1 MRADSPNPIS
11 DDDLDWLA
19 FCYINDEL
27 EANQLVAFELQLS
40 EDQSAREAVERAVHR
55 QILISAGLQA
65 DGSGSKESVSVS
77 LSRDFGPR
85 MNQGRRPLV
94 AKFVF
99 ASAACLLVALV
110 SWTQWGHLVQ
120 RERLV
125 EVADK
130 RPSNSEAI
138 ESEEWISSEEYAN
151 QVVEALVASDPES
164 FLNVSSADEFNP
176 VTLQGDWMQDVFS
189 EFGDEWIDHEDI
201 DESNMES
208 TESDRSWG

>member
-1 MRADSPNPIS
+1 MRADPPNFIS

-55 QILISAGLQA
+55 QILISAGLQSA
-65 DGSGSKESVSVS
+65 GSGFSGAVSISQRRNLDSS
-77 LSRDFGPR
+77 L
-85 MNQGRRPLV
+85 NQGRRLLV

-99 ASAACLLVALV
+99 AAAACLLVALA
-110 SWTQWGHLVQ
+110 SWTQWGHLMQ
-120 RERLV
+120 PERLV

-130 RPSNSEAI
+130 GPSNSEII
-138 ESEEWISSEEYAN
+138 ESDEWIGNEEYAN

-164 FLNVSSADEFNP
+164 VLNVSTEDEFNP

-189 EFGDEWIDHEDI
+189 EFGDEWID
-201 DESNMES
+201 DENFDEPNIES